1 MMGTRTGDI
10 DPGVVF
16 YLSRELNMSIDE
28 IDDLL
33 NKKSGLLGISGLGN
47 DMRSII
53 KKADEGDEKCNLAVE
68 MYTYRVKKY
77 IGAYIAVLGKLDAL
91 VFTAGVA
98 ENNPVIRAKICEN
111 LDYLGIEVDE
121 EKNKRTVGVRGEI
134 SSERSAVRILVIP
147 TDEEK
152 VIALDTMR
160 VCKLQ

>member
-1 MMGTRTGDI
+1 
-10 DPGVVF
+10 
-16 YLSRELNMSIDE
+16 
-28 IDDLL
+28 
-33 NKKSGLLGISGLGN
+33 
-47 DMRSII
+47 MRSII
-53 KKADEGDEKCNLAVE
+53 KKADEGDEKCNLAIE

-77 IGAYIAVLGKLDAL
+77 IGAYIAVMGKLDAL

-98 ENNPVIRAKICEN
+98 ENNPIIREKICEN

-121 EKNKRTVGVRGEI
+121 EKNNRTVGVRGEI

-152 VIALDTMR
+152 VIALDTVR